1 MLRLTIKN
9 EEGTREFEHASGP
22 LEIGRGPERNG
33 VPRCVVLDLFVSKDH
48 VRLDEINEGVINIE
62 NLSSKARIAVEGKE
76 PVAPGETKLF
86 VLPAA
91 FRIGNTRVNVA
102 GPASAMDSDELVAV
116 DPTFAFS
123 PVGDVKRPGLLSLE
137 APPSAEKLTT
147 YFESVIALQQIAPGT
162 KDYYDHITRMLVA
175 LIGLDRGLVLMRE
188 NGAWVPVSR
197 AYKDD
202 GGGGRD
208 FSQTILESILRDKKT
223 FFQPCPLKS
232 GAESLLNVHALVA
245 SPILDEKQEVIG
257 ALYGSRGFSLRSRN
271 LGPLEAKMVQVIAS
285 TVSIQLINKRQIE
298 AAFEM
303 RLARDAAAEADRT
316 KSQFLASMSHELRTP
331 LNAIIGYSEM
341 LTEQAEDDGLDEIAP
356 DLKKILAAGKHL
368 LALINDVLDLSKI
381 EAGKLTLVRET
392 FNLGE
397 LVADVTGT
405 VVPLIEKNGNVLDVK
420 IPADI
425 PAVVG
430 DSLRLR
436 QCLFNLLSNASK
448 FTDKGKITLDIAPI
462 VDNNKA
468 WVRVAVSDTGI
479 GMTPE
484 QLARLFQ
491 SFSQADATIARQ
503 YGGTGL
509 GLAITRK
516 LCRLMGGDVTVES
529 EQGRGSTKILGS
541 PAMAKILLVEDNEMN
556 RDMLSRR
563 LERKGFQVVIAI
575 DGGEGVAKAKSEK
588 PDLILMDLS
597 LPVMDGLQATA
608 QIKADPETRPIP
620 VLALTAHAM
629 ADDRAKA
636 LAAGC
641 EDYDTKPIELP
652 RLLEKIEKLLKRP
665 G

>member
-1 MLRLTIKN
+1 MMVPPVTRTGDAMLRLTIKN
-9 EEGTREFEHASGP
+9 EEGTREFEHESGP

-33 VPRCVVLDLFVSKDH
+33 VMRCVVLDLFVSKDH
-48 VRLDEINEGVINIE
+48 VRLEEINEGVVNIE
-62 NLSSKARIAVEGKE
+62 NLSSKARINVEGKE

-91 FRIGNTRVNVA
+91 FRIGNTRVSIVHPSSVA
-102 GPASAMDSDELVAV
+102 GDDELVAV

-123 PVGDVKRPGLLSLE
+123 PVGDMKRPGLLSLE

-147 YFESVIALQQIAPGT
+147 YFESVIALQQIPPGT

-175 LIGLDRGLVLMRE
+175 LIGLDRGLVLLRE
-188 NGAWVPVSR
+188 NHQWNVVAR

-208 FSQTILESILRDKKT
+208 FSQTILESLLRDKKT

-232 GAESLLNVHALVA
+232 GTESLLNVHALVA
-245 SPILDEKQEVIG
+245 SPILDDKQEVVG

-271 LGPLEAKMVQVIAS
+271 LGSLEAKMVQVIAS
-285 TVSIQLINKRQIE
+285 TVSIQLINKRQVE
-298 AAFEM
+298 SAFEM
-303 RLARDAAAEADRT
+303 RLARDAAAEADRA

-341 LTEQAEDDGLDEIAP
+341 LSEQAEEDGLDDIAP

-392 FNLGE
+392 FDLKE
-397 LVADVTGT
+397 LISDVVGT
-405 VVPLIEKNGNVLDVK
+405 VAPLIEKNGNVLDLKMAPHV
-420 IPADI
+420 

-436 QCLFNLLSNASK
+436 QCMFNLLSNASK
-448 FTDKGKITLDIAPI
+448 FTSKGTITLDVDPIA
-462 VDNNKA
+462 DNDKG
-468 WVRVAVSDTGI
+468 WVRVRVSDTGI
-479 GMTPE
+479 GMSPE

-529 EQGRGSTKILGS
+529 EHGRGSTFTMIL
-541 PAMAKILLVEDNEMN
+541 P
-556 RDMLSRR
+556 
-563 LERKGFQVVIAI
+563 QQ
-575 DGGEGVAKAKSEK
+575 SE
-588 PDLILMDLS
+588 
-597 LPVMDGLQATA
+597 VTA
-608 QIKADPETRPIP
+608 
-620 VLALTAHAM
+620 
-629 ADDRAKA
+629 
-636 LAAGC
+636 
-641 EDYDTKPIELP
+641 
-652 RLLEKIEKLLKRP
+652 
-665 G
+665 